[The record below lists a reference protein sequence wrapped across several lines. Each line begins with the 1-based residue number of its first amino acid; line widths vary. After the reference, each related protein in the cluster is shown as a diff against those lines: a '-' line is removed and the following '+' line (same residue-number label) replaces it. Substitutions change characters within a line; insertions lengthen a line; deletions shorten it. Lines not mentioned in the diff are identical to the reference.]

1 MTGRRRAHP
10 AGWSGIS
17 LAITGGIVVAILL
30 AIDVRNYVQCEH
42 PLLLGYQGSVYL
54 SIIGILSLAGWW
66 WGGFQI
72 RPAYIVCAA
81 AMSALVGMRAQVWD
95 YYLADVAIFGF
106 FGVEPVLQRQERG
119 WELPG
124 RVLGYGA
131 LAVLLWFHHGFT
143 VSTKQALDWNHA
155 LVSLCERSLR
165 SGQIQ
170 PADLSVAPFGF
181 RGWHLYPYF
190 VANDGS
196 RGAYIADFE
205 KYLRLGALRLQVDGW
220 KDAPPTGANGKL
232 HDDEKLLLSDV
243 FDFEWTGKRRFSLI
257 KQPSSEKPGLE
268 IRSAKY
274 TFDRFPLNDE
284 EWRQHLTVREGE

>member
-1 MTGRRRAHP
+1 VLATMTGRRRAHP

-196 RGAYIADFE
+196 RGAPTLQT
-205 KYLRLGALRLQVDGW
+205 LRNISG
-220 KDAPPTGANGKL
+220 
-232 HDDEKLLLSDV
+232 
-243 FDFEWTGKRRFSLI
+243 
-257 KQPSSEKPGLE
+257 SE
-268 IRSAKY
+268 
-274 TFDRFPLNDE
+274 
-284 EWRQHLTVREGE
+284 H